1 LRGHT
6 DDVECLAVLN
16 ENTLISGS
24 WDKTIKIWN
33 ITNGS
38 VINTLKGHEGY
49 IEYIVLLNQD
59 LLASACGTGTKIND
73 PSIHIWNLKT
83 GEINLSLVGY
93 GPLATFK
100 SASSS
105 INERYLVASSTDRTI
120 QIWNYINGNLIRTLD
135 GHKSGMRAIAILS
148 ESLIATASGNEIKIW
163 NVENEFS
170 IKTIKTAEND
180 DVSINS
186 LVVLKNGLLVSSG
199 YFSFKINVWNTTSGS
214 LVHTLEEHSR
224 VTSRTSGVIA
234 LDVLENGSL
243 VSGASDYLIKIW
255 SEIS

>member
-1 LRGHT
+1 
-6 DDVECLAVLN
+6 LAVLN

-59 LLASACGTGTKIND
+59 LLASACGTGTRIDD

-93 GPLATFK
+93 GPLATFS

-105 INERYLVASSTDRTI
+105 INEFYLIASSTDKTI
-120 QIWNYINGNLIRTLD
+120 QIWNYSNGNLIKTLD
-135 GHKSGMRAIAILS
+135 GHKYGMGAIAVLS
-148 ESLIATASGNEIKIW
+148 ESLIATASVNEIRIW
-163 NVENEFS
+163 NVDNEFS
-170 IKTIKTAEND
+170 IKTMKTAEND

-186 LVVLKNGLLVSSG
+186 LIVLKNGLLVSCG

-214 LVHTLEEHSR
+214 LVHTLEEHSQVR
-224 VTSRTSGVIA
+224 SRTMGVIA

-255 SEIS
+255 NEIP